1 MTEKRAKFTKMMD
14 GDAEDY
20 SIIAASNAKD
30 YNHLADKVLD
40 HLRMLENDYGGFQV
54 DRLTHSL
61 QTATRA
67 YRDGRDV
74 EYVVCALIH
83 DIGDNLAPANHAEFA
98 ATILQ
103 PFVSEENYWIVKHH
117 GIFQGY
123 YFFEFLGLDKNMR
136 DKYADQPY
144 FESCREFCEKYDQNS
159 FDPNYDTLDLDFFI
173 PMVKKLS
180 QKPKKSIYLQS

>member
-1 MTEKRAKFTKMMD
+1 MAEQRAKFTQMKD

-30 YNHLADKVLD
+30 YDHLADKVIT
-40 HLRMLENDYGGFQV
+40 HLKMLQNDYGGFQV

-67 YRDGRDV
+67 YRDGRDD

-136 DKYADQPY
+136 DNFIDNPY
-144 FESCREFCEKYDQNS
+144 YESCREFCEKYDQNS
-159 FDPNYDTLDLDFFI
+159 FDPDYDTLDLEFFL
-173 PMVKKLS
+173 PMVKELFK
-180 QKPKKSIYLQS
+180 KPKRSIYLQS